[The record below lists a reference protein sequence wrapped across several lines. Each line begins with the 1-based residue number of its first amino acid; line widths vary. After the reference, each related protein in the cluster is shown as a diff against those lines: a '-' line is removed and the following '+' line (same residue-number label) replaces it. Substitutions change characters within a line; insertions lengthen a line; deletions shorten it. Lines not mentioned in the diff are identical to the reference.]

1 MLASPDVTA
10 HPALSRQDGGS
21 SGSPADGQREPFFPE
36 ATADTSYLIV
46 QTGVEAHPRAHACGR
61 VVGYTDWLSAGG
73 ISPFR
78 WLKRGRV
85 SVLKV
90 WQ

>member
-61 VVGYTDWLSAGG
+61 WWDTLTGCPQVE
-73 ISPFR
+73 SPSD
-78 WLKRGRV
+78 G
-85 SVLKV
+85 
-90 WQ
+90 